1 MKTQNFKAGYFS
13 LFLLFLLGIFSVS
26 ACKKTD
32 DSGKTGNNTF
42 NGKVIIIGAGAS
54 GLAAAKKCEE
64 QGIEWEIIEATDH
77 YGGRV
82 QKNEDFADF
91 PIDIGAEWIHADKSI
106 LNTLIGSDDSEPDVE
121 TVLYQP
127 MDVYNFDGTTYKKES
142 GLVLQIAYSMYKEYK
157 FKNTTWYDYLSTH
170 FAKDIADKITY
181 NTKVTSIDY
190 SGDQVKIITDNNQEY
205 LADKVILTV
214 SVGVLKSNAITFTP
228 ALSQKKQDAIESVEF
243 LPGFKL
249 FMKFS
254 EKFYPDMVNCETSS
268 GEKTFYDVAYHK
280 GAQDH
285 VFGLLSTGESTLEYY
300 QLGSEQQIVQKVL
313 NELDYIYN
321 GQASQYYTGEY
332 LIKDWGK
339 HVFTNGTWTSNGASN
354 STLKTLNQPLDN
366 KVYFAGATYN
376 LDNERS
382 TVHGAILSGY
392 EAVNKILNE

>member
-1 MKTQNFKAGYFS
+1 MKANHFNLRYLS
-13 LFLLFLLGIFSVS
+13 LLLVFLLGVLSFGS
-26 ACKKTD
+26 CKKTED
-32 DSGKTGNNTF
+32 TNTGDSTNF

-64 QGIEWEIIEATDH
+64 QGIDWEILEATDH

-82 QKNEDFADF
+82 QKNDDFADF

-106 LNTLIGSDDSEPDVE
+106 LNTLIGSDEKEPDVE

-127 MDVYNFDGTTYKKES
+127 MDVYTLDGTDYKKTS
-142 GLVLQIAYSMYKEYK
+142 GLMLQLAYSMYKEYK
-157 FKNTTWYDYLSTH
+157 FKNTTWYDYISSH
-170 FAKDIADKITY
+170 FAKDIEDKIIY
-181 NTKVTSIDY
+181 NTKVTSINY
-190 SGDQVKIITDNNQEY
+190 SDNQVKITTNNGEY
-205 LADKVILTV
+205 TADKVILTV
-214 SVGVLKSNAITFTP
+214 SIGVLKSNTITFTP
-228 ALSQKKQDAIESVEF
+228 ALPQNKKAAIESVEF

-254 EKFYPDMVNCETSS
+254 EKFYPDMVNCNTQN

-300 QLGSEQQIVQKVL
+300 QLGSEQQILQAVL
-313 NELDYIYN
+313 NELDAVYN
-321 GQASQYYTGEY
+321 GQASQFYTGEY

-339 HVFTNGTWTSNGASN
+339 HVFTNGTWTSNDASN
-354 STLKTLNQPLDN
+354 STLKALNQPIEN
-366 KVYFAGATYN
+366 KIYFAGATYN
-376 LDNERS
+376 LDNERA

-392 EAVNKILNE
+392 EAVNKILGK

>member
-1 MKTQNFKAGYFS
+1 MKANHFNLRS
-13 LFLLFLLGIFSVS
+13 LTLILLFLLGVLSFGS
-26 ACKKTD
+26 CKK
-32 DSGKTGNNTF
+32 SENINTGDHNNF

-64 QGIEWEIIEATDH
+64 LGIDWEIIEATNH

-91 PIDIGAEWIHADKSI
+91 PIDIGAEWIHSNKSI
-106 LNTLIGSDDSEPDVE
+106 LNTLIGSEAKEPDVE

-127 MDVYNFDGTTYKKES
+127 KDVYTWDGTDYKKTS
-142 GLVLQIAYSMYKEYK
+142 GLVLQLAYSMYKEYK

-170 FAKDIADKITY
+170 FAKNLEDKITY

-190 SGDQVKIITDNNQEY
+190 SNNQVKITTDHGEFM
-205 LADKVILTV
+205 ADKVILTV
-214 SVGVLKSNAITFTP
+214 SIGVLKSNTITFTP
-228 ALSQKKQDAIESVEF
+228 TLPNTKKAAIESVEF

-254 EKFYPDMVNCETSS
+254 DKFYSDMVNCDTQN
-268 GEKTFYDVAYHK
+268 GEKTYYDVAYHK

-300 QLGSEQQIVQKVL
+300 QLGSEQNILQAVL
-313 NELDYIYN
+313 NELDAIYN
-321 GQASQYYTGEY
+321 GQASQHFTGEY

-354 STLKTLNQPLDN
+354 STLKTLNQPIEN
-366 KVYFAGATYN
+366 KIYFAGATYN
-376 LDNERS
+376 LDNERA

-392 EAVNKILNE
+392 EAVNKIITE